1 MKKVKRIILTVLDSA
16 GVGEL
21 PDAYKYDDTGS
32 NTLGHIGE
40 ALGLE
45 MPNLGKMGLG
55 NIIPIKGTPEE
66 KDTIARYG
74 KACEKSNGKDT
85 TIGHWEI
92 AGIIMENPLP
102 TYPDGFPEEIMSE
115 FEKKIGRK
123 TLGNKTAS
131 GIAII
136 NELGREHEKTGYP
149 IVYTSADSVFQIAA
163 HEKVIPIKEQYRI
176 CEIAREIC
184 DKHMIGRVIARP
196 FIGEYGNYTRTTN
209 RHDYSLM
216 PVKETVLD
224 RLKQAGSDVIGIGK
238 ISDIFGG
245 RGITEYTRTK
255 SNMDGVDKIIEYIK
269 KNNSGLIFTNLLDF
283 DMLFG
288 HRRNVEG
295 YKKALEEF
303 DLRIPEIVK
312 NMKGSDLLII
322 TADHGCDPTFKG
334 SDHTREYVP
343 IIAYSKSIEPGN
355 IGIRGSFSDIA
366 DTIDSI
372 LLGIKKENNFI

>member
-1 MKKVKRIILTVLDSA
+1 VKKIKRIILTVLDSA

-21 PDAYKYDDTGS
+21 PDAYKYDDAGS

-45 MPNLGKMGLG
+45 MPNMGKMGLG

-66 KDTIARYG
+66 KHPTAKYG
-74 KACEKSNGKDT
+74 KASEKSNGKDT

-92 AGIIMENPLP
+92 AGIIMEKPLP
-102 TYPDGFPEEIMSE
+102 TYPEGFPEEIISE
-115 FEKKIGRK
+115 FEDKIGRK

-163 HEKVIPIKEQYRI
+163 HEEIIPIKEQYRI
-176 CEIAREIC
+176 CEIARKIC
-184 DKHMIGRVIARP
+184 DKYMIGRVIARP
-196 FIGEYGNYTRTTN
+196 FIGKYGNYTRTTN

-224 RLKQAGSDVIGIGK
+224 RLKTSGFDVIGIGK

-283 DMLFG
+283 DMLYG
-288 HRRNVEG
+288 HRRDIEG
-295 YKKALEEF
+295 YKKALQDF
-303 DLRIPEIVK
+303 DLRIPEIIN
-312 NMKGSDLLII
+312 NMKDSDLLII

-343 IIAYSKSIEPGN
+343 IIAYSKSIEPGD
-355 IGIRGSFSDIA
+355 IGTRESFSDIA

-372 LLGIKKENNFI
+372 LLGIKKENSFI